1 MERKGES
8 KLGYT
13 SLIISIFALLVRAI
27 KLVVLTIGL
36 FIPSSPIILSLL
48 ASQWFSFL
56 ITIIT
61 ISASLFGFC
70 IGLAGIF
77 QKTRIRK
84 SAFIGTTISSA
95 ILIFYIFS
103 WIGIIRIGVII

>member
-8 KLGYT
+8 EVGKA

-27 KLVVLTIGL
+27 KLCVLTIGL
-36 FIPSSPIILSLL
+36 FIPLPLIILSLL
-48 ASQWFSFL
+48 ASQWYSFL
-56 ITIIT
+56 INIIT
-61 ISASLFGFC
+61 ISASLFGFF

-103 WIGIIRIGVII
+103 WIGILRIGIII